1 MYKGLIKA
9 HTQVHARIDYILQ
22 TVTHLIQ
29 ALLEHCQKWQRFLS
43 MHKTNFINYSPIPLT
58 CNTDMYTMQLH

>member
-9 HTQVHARIDYILQ
+9 HTQVQHVLIILVQ

-43 MHKTNFINYSPIPLT
+43 MHKTNFINYSPILLT